1 MREYAPEYF
10 YDFSCIADACP
21 DSCCKEWEV
30 DVDSSSAAFY
40 RSLPGPLGDDLRS
53 VLRDTEDG
61 TVMTITN
68 GRCPMWREDGLC
80 RIQAQLGHGAL
91 CRVCQEFPRLCHEYE
106 GFTEL
111 GLELSCPEAARLILS
126 APIQALPSPVEND
139 DPELSLLLKSRSQII
154 RYLQDETTPPPH
166 QLAVLLLY
174 AHNVQD
180 ALDFGDAPVLDP
192 IDCMEDAKRF
202 AGPGDAQVLL
212 DLFRGLEILT
222 PQWAQRLNT
231 QLCPVRWS
239 GVLRHLAVYLIN
251 RYWLQAINDLDILC
265 RAKFVIAVCLLVG
278 HLGGDPVQ
286 TAQQFSKEVENNDD
300 NVEAI
305 LDGCYTSPAL
315 TDANLLGL
323 LLE

>member
-1 MREYAPEYF
+1 MQEYAPNYF

-30 DVDSSSAAFY
+30 DVDSASAAFY

-80 RIQAQLGHGAL
+80 RIQAQLGHDAL
-91 CRVCQEFPRLCHEYE
+91 CQVCRNFPRLRHEYE
-106 GFTEL
+106 DFTEL

-126 APIQALPSPVEND
+126 VPIQELPTPVEND
-139 DPELSLLLKSRSQII
+139 DPELSLLLRSRSQVI
-154 RYLQDETTPPPH
+154 RYLQDETIPLPY
-166 QLAVLLLY
+166 QLAAILLY
-174 AHNVQD
+174 AHDVQD
-180 ALDFGDAPVLDP
+180 ALDFGDAPVFDP
-192 IDCMEDAKRF
+192 VACIKDAKRF
-202 AGPGDAQVLL
+202 AGPGDAQCLF
-212 DLFRGLEILT
+212 DLFQELEILT
-222 PQWAQRLNT
+222 PQWAQRLSA
-231 QLCPVRWS
+231 QPCSIRWS

-265 RAKFVIAVCLLVG
+265 MTKLAVAVCLLVG
-278 HLGGDPVQ
+278 LLGGDPVQ
-286 TAQQFSKEVENNDD
+286 TAQQFSKEVENNED
-300 NVEAI
+300 NVNAI

-323 LLE
+323 LLK